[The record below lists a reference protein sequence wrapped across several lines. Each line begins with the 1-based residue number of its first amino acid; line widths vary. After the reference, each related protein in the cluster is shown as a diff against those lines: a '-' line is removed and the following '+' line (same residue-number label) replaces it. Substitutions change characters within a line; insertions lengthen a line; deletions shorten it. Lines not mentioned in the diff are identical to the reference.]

1 MMKTVRSRH
10 YVDEKGRRIAVQR
23 MESESLYHVVIT
35 SDHAEAIDQIE
46 SAFLLNAAAS
56 TVPTTGTK
64 Q

>member
-1 MMKTVRSRH
+1 MMKTVKSRH
-10 YVDEKGRRIAVQR
+10 YVDDQGRRITVQR
-23 MESESLYHVVIT
+23 TESETLYHLVIT

-46 SAFLLNAAAS
+46 SAFQFAVDS

>member
-1 MMKTVRSRH
+1 MKTVKSHH
-10 YVDEKGRRIAVQR
+10 YVDDQGRRITIQR

-46 SAFLLNAAAS
+46 SAFLLNAVES